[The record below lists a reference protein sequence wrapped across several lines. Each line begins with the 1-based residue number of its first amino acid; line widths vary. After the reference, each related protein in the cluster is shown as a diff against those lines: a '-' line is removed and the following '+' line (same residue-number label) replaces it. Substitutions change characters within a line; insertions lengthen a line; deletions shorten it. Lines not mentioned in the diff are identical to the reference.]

1 MGRPQDGVW
10 EHISGNCR
18 YDHHERKWQNALRR
32 ERGASGQQRR
42 GGEID
47 EWLERGRKREEAV
60 MICCL
65 LHYCTDRYK
74 WSLMLAETTEG
85 KGKPT
90 MYYTAHE
97 VNKAYEYVRTAE
109 VISRCKRQDIPISGI
124 LKVRNHLQCGRARHR
139 ILGDRLPRTE
149 GFVECFFETPSL
161 TWLQGSWQQGRYSSW
176 SIRKHLT

>member
-1 MGRPQDGVW
+1 
-10 EHISGNCR
+10 
-18 YDHHERKWQNALRR
+18 
-32 ERGASGQQRR
+32 
-42 GGEID
+42 
-47 EWLERGRKREEAV
+47 
-60 MICCL
+60 
-65 LHYCTDRYK
+65 
-74 WSLMLAETTEG
+74 MLAETTEG

-149 GFVECFFETPSL
+149 GFVECFFLRFP
-161 TWLQGSWQQGRYSSW
+161 WLALAARQQAAGQVHQWKSQNTVFKTYSWRHFFS
-176 SIRKHLT
+176 